1 MRTIVQGHGLEVTDA
16 LRDYAEK
23 KVKKVEE
30 FFGNIQKAEVTLDF
44 RKIENKTRNN
54 VAEITVWAAGKI
66 LRAADGASDMY
77 AAIDQAMGKLDRQM
91 EKYKEKLKHETRR
104 FSEKMKEQIREAMP
118 EKLSPKHPAGPVIVK
133 VKRFAMTPLS
143 PEEAAQEMELLGHD
157 FFMFLNSK
165 TSEVN
170 TIYRRRTGNY
180 GLIEP
185 ELR

>member
-1 MRTIVQGHGLEVTDA
+1 MKIIVQGHGVEVTDA

-23 KVKKVEE
+23 KIKKVEE

-77 AAIDQAMGKLDRQM
+77 AAIDQSMDKLDRQI
-91 EKYKEKLKHETRR
+91 ERYKEKLKHETKSFRD
-104 FSEKMKEQIREAMP
+104 KVKDYLRETVP
-118 EKLSPKHPAGPVIVK
+118 EALKPKHPSGPVIVK
-133 VKRFAMTPLS
+133 VKRFAMTPLT
-143 PEEAAQEMELLGHD
+143 PEDAAQEMELLGHD
-157 FFMFLNSK
+157 FFMFLNS
-165 TSEVN
+165 TTNEVN
-170 TIYRRRTGNY
+170 TIYRRRSGNY

-185 ELR
+185 ELQ